1 MGKQADFCGWAS
13 KNDLTCADGRIIRS
27 GAFAVQDG
35 AKVPLVY
42 NHQHNSIGD
51 VLGHAILENRDEGVY
66 AYGYFNSTK
75 AGQEAKES
83 VMHGDITSMS
93 IWANDLKQDG
103 PNVLH
108 GIIREVSL
116 VLAGANP
123 GAFIE
128 SVMAHGIPMDDY
140 EDEGV
145 FYTGEDLILEHA
157 INEDDEKKEDKPVEE
172 NKEEKKEGT
181 KEPEKKEGKTLKE
194 IVDTMND
201 EQRAAL
207 EALVGLAVQEASGG
221 NKEESDKEE
230 EKTMKHNIFSDGQ
243 QQEENVLSHAVQE
256 QIFTDARRLGSLKE
270 AVKQNVDGDIIAHAV
285 PTGGMDTPT
294 GQEKYGFQSPDML
307 YPDYRAQSAIP
318 EFISRNM
325 DWVREVLGAVHHTP
339 FSRVKSMYANITE
352 DEARAR
358 GYMKGNK
365 KKSEVFSLLKRTTN
379 PTTIYKL
386 QKMDRDD
393 ILDITD
399 FDVVAWIRSEM
410 GVMLDEEIAR
420 AILIGDGREP
430 GTEEKVSEEC
440 IRPVVKDV
448 DLFNVK
454 KKVDFTGASN
464 DPAKKAQRVINAVIR
479 ARKDYK
485 GSGTP
490 TFYTTEDWLTE
501 MLLIE
506 DNLGHKLYKSEAE
519 LATAMRVGKITT
531 VEVMEGY
538 KIGEEDL
545 IGVMVNLRDYNI
557 GQDPKAGKTMFDD
570 FDIDYNRYTYL
581 IETRM
586 SGALTKPFS
595 AVTFTAK
602 ATDSKTAPIKDSV
615 TVASKSGTAYI
626 GKSAAE
632 LQSYIDIQDDKI
644 YGRLHYQ
651 KEYSGFD
658 SSDPSKNKGY
668 FLALD
673 LANVNGSHPKTMI
686 INGDNPELKE
696 VDDGFCVYR
705 IRDPKT
711 QQIKVTDNSET
722 NAVVYDLKGLK
733 LD

>member
-172 NKEEKKEGT
+172 NKEEKKEET
-181 KEPEKKEGKTLKE
+181 KEPEKKDGKTLKE

-230 EKTMKHNIFSDGQ
+230 GKTMKHNIFSDGQ

-270 AVKQNVDGDIIAHAV
+270 AVRQNVDGDIIAHAV
-285 PTGGMDTPT
+285 PTGGMVTPT
-294 GQEKYGFQSPDML
+294 GHETYGVKSPDML
-307 YPDYRAQSAIP
+307 YPDSRAMQTIP

-339 FSRVKSMYANITE
+339 FSRVKSMYADITE
-352 DEARAR
+352 DDARAR
-358 GYMKGNK
+358 GYIKGNQK
-365 KKSEVFSLLKRTTN
+365 KAEVFSLLKRQTN

-420 AILIGDGREP
+420 AILIGDGREG
-430 GTEEKVSEEC
+430 GTDGKVSEDC

-454 KKVDFTGASN
+454 KEVDFTSATTGAQK
-464 DPAKKAQRVINAVIR
+464 AKVFIDAVIR
-479 ARKDYK
+479 SRKDYK
-485 GSGTP
+485 GSGQP
-490 TFYTTEDWLTE
+490 TLFTTEDWLTE
-501 MLLIE
+501 CLLLE
-506 DNLGHKLYKSEAE
+506 DQIGHKLYASEAA
-519 LATAMRVGKITT
+519 LATAMRVSKIVT
-531 VEVMEGY
+531 VEVMENQKVGTSN
-538 KIGEEDL
+538 DQAL
-545 IGVMVNLRDYNI
+545 LGVMVNLRDYNV

-570 FDIDYNRYTYL
+570 FDIDYNRYSYL

-595 AVTFTAK
+595 AVTFMEK
-602 ATDSKTAPIKDSV
+602 
-615 TVASKSGTAYI
+615 KS
-626 GKSAAE
+626 
-632 LQSYIDIQDDKI
+632 D
-644 YGRLHYQ
+644 
-651 KEYSGFD
+651 
-658 SSDPSKNKGY
+658 
-668 FLALD
+668 
-673 LANVNGSHPKTMI
+673 
-686 INGDNPELKE
+686 
-696 VDDGFCVYR
+696 
-705 IRDPKT
+705 
-711 QQIKVTDNSET
+711 
-722 NAVVYDLKGLK
+722 
-733 LD
+733 